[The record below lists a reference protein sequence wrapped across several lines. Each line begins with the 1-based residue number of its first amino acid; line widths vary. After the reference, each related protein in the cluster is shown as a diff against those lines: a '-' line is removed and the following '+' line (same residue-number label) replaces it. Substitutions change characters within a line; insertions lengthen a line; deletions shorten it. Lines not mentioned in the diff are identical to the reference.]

1 MRKPEPASSP
11 SVATQ
16 PSARTCGQRLRNGP
30 SLARKSAPA
39 STITASLSSS
49 STASCSP
56 VNRLDS
62 GTTQAPART
71 TPKIASS
78 VSTATALE
86 LATASLARCRAD
98 GFKVTVSVINR
109 HTRTAVVLSDDGVN
123 PHTVENAYRKAY
135 TAFTTRTGTVEMAKR
150 AQPGLAGFM
159 LLANISP
166 LDGGVPIFAA
176 NKELVGAIGI
186 SGAPGGDKD
195 TACAMAGLE
204 KIAGKL

>member
-1 MRKPEPASSP
+1 MTKPFKPLFSAALLACALFGSS
-11 SVATQ
+11 AIAQ
-16 PSARTCGQRLRNGP
+16 
-30 SLARKSAPA
+30 
-39 STITASLSSS
+39 TASGLITERSI
-49 STASCSP
+49 ST
-56 VNRLDS
+56 D
-62 GTTQAPART
+62 
-71 TPKIASS
+71 
-78 VSTATALE
+78 TALE

-98 GFKVTVSVINR
+98 GYKVTVSVINR

-123 PHTVENAYRKAY
+123 PHTIENAYRKAY

-150 AQPGLAGFM
+150 AQPGLSGFM

-186 SGAPGGDKD
+186 SGAPGGEKD

>member
-1 MRKPEPASSP
+1 MTKRLQPLIAATLLACTLVGTNAVAQSAS
-11 SVATQ
+11 
-16 PSARTCGQRLRNGP
+16 GL
-30 SLARKSAPA
+30 
-39 STITASLSSS
+39 ITERSISM
-49 STASCSP
+49 
-56 VNRLDS
+56 D
-62 GTTQAPART
+62 
-71 TPKIASS
+71 
-78 VSTATALE
+78 TALE
-86 LATASLARCRAD
+86 LASASLARCRAD
-98 GFKVTVSVINR
+98 GYKVTVSVINR

-123 PHTVENAYRKAY
+123 PHTIENAYRKAY

-150 AQPGLAGFM
+150 AQPGLSGFM

-186 SGAPGGDKD
+186 SGAPGGEKD